1 MVTVGTTYTNMK
13 ELHILVAQ
21 RVLVSRDCDVLLYA
35 IFPVKLSTPLS
46 FLLRVIVPQAHSEA
60 N

>member
-1 MVTVGTTYTNMK
+1 MVTAGTTYNNMK

-21 RVLVSRDCDVLLYA
+21 RVLVSSDCDVLLYA
-35 IFPVKLSTPLS
+35 IFPVKLSTSLS
-46 FLLRVIVPQAHSEA
+46 FPLRVIVPQA

>member
-1 MVTVGTTYTNMK
+1 MVTAATTYTNMK

-21 RVLVSRDCDVLLYA
+21 RVLVSRDCDAFYA
-35 IFPVKLSTPLS
+35 MFPVKLSTSLS
-46 FLLRVIVPQAHSEA
+46 FLLRVIVPLAHSEA

>member
-1 MVTVGTTYTNMK
+1 MVTAGTTCTNMK
-13 ELHILVAQ
+13 ELHILAAQ
-21 RVLVSRDCDVLLYA
+21 RVLVSRDCDVFYA
-35 IFPVKLSTPLS
+35 IFPVKLSTSLS

>member
-1 MVTVGTTYTNMK
+1 MK

-21 RVLVSRDCDVLLYA
+21 RVLVSRDCDVFCEIIL
-35 IFPVKLSTPLS
+35 VKLSTFLS
-46 FLLRVIVPQAHSEA
+46 FLLRVIVPQDHSEA